1 MNQSG
6 QRDELAKFL
15 RTKREAL
22 SVTAAGLRK
31 TARRRT
37 PGLRREEV
45 ADLAGVSVTWY
56 TWLEQGRDIQCSTAL
71 LTRLAKAL
79 RLSRTDS
86 DYLFRLAGHSPPARP
101 ARSEGIEPEIQ
112 AVLDGY
118 TAGPALLTGPRL
130 DVLAFNNLADAVF
143 RFDDFPGP
151 FQRNHLWRA
160 FMDPQR
166 RHFYVDWELMMSR
179 AVAALRAH
187 YAMRIGNEDFETMIA
202 ALREHSPDFARM
214 WEERRTMPLDSIQV
228 RLATQDFGALTFIS
242 TRFTVSILA
251 DHVAFFLSPAD
262 DATTR
267 AMRSLI

>member
-1 MNQSG
+1 MNQNR

-22 SVTAAGLRK
+22 SVTAAGLRG

-71 LTRLAKAL
+71 LARLAKAL

-86 DYLFRLAGHSPPARP
+86 DYLYRLAGHSPPAR
-101 ARSEGIEPEIQ
+101 ATASDALEPEIQ
-112 AVLDGY
+112 TVLDGF

-130 DVLAFNNLADAVF
+130 DVLAFNSLADAVF

-151 FQRNHLWRA
+151 FQRNHVWRA
-160 FMDPQR
+160 FMDPER
-166 RHFYVDWELMMSR
+166 RHFYVDWEIMMSR
-179 AVAALRAH
+179 AVAVVRAH
-187 YAMRIGNEDFETMIA
+187 YATRIGNEDFETMIT
-202 ALREHSPDFARM
+202 ALREQSPDFARL
-214 WEERRTMPLDSIQV
+214 WEERRTLPLDSIHI
-228 RLATQDFGALTFIS
+228 RLATRDLGALTFIS

-251 DHVAFFLSPAD
+251 DHVTFFLSPAD